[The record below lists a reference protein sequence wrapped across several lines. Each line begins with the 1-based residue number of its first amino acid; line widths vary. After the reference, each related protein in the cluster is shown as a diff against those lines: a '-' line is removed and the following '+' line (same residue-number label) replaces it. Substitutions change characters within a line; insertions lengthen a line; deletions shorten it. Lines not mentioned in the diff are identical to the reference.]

1 MQSKRHLVKTVLLVL
16 AYQSHLLLGWFE
28 QAVRSVSLCKVL
40 CTQHVCVQTCWFVS
54 ERTVWVLWGP
64 VFKRTSEH
72 LSSPAFVYPLNSFWS
87 HNARAHVCQICRRL
101 TYKRTKEGTQW
112 SGIKRIDPD
121 KSRQTQETLT
131 KRWDETEKKLVY
143 QQAGL
148 PNGSCTAGSGQIII
162 IIFLTRGQ
170 FGNDVAL
177 VVSAPTIWHC
187 TCIARNPINK

>member
-1 MQSKRHLVKTVLLVL
+1 MQSKCHLVKSVLLVL

-40 CTQHVCVQTCWFVS
+40 CTQHVCVQTCWFES

-131 KRWDETEKKLVY
+131 LTKRWDETEKSLFISKLACRTEAAL
-143 QQAGL
+143 QAVGKL
-148 PNGSCTAGSGQIII
+148 LLIFFFNKGTVWERCRPRSFCTDH
-162 IIFLTRGQ
+162 LTLHMYRKK
-170 FGNDVAL
+170 
-177 VVSAPTIWHC
+177 PH
-187 TCIARNPINK
+187 